1 MIEFLKTLL
10 SSLNGIEVKGR
21 ANMDILLGCIMAVER
36 MINKIEAE
44 ETTGESEE

>member
-1 MIEFLKTLL
+1 MTEFLRTLL
-10 SSLNGIEVKGR
+10 TSLNSIEVKGK
-21 ANMDILLGCIMAVER
+21 NNIDVLLGCIMAVER